1 MGDATRFRCNTTP
14 IQKSK
19 NDTHFQ
25 TITSPQHP
33 GIAQTWKTF
42 GELWG

>member
-1 MGDATRFRCNTTP
+1 MGMLQDPVQYYPDSEIKKRH
-14 IQKSK
+14 
-19 NDTHFQ
+19 HFQ

>member
-1 MGDATRFRCNTTP
+1 MGMLQDPVQYYPRFRN
-14 IQKSK
+14 QK